1 MIGET
6 IIVYDDDLVDRAA
19 SKLAAADG
27 YRYGRCGR
35 CGAIAY
41 YRRRFEAFIQALDAA
56 SQERKSEANT
66 KGFVRS
72 VHQRSS
78 IHR

>member
-19 SKLAAADG
+19 SKLAEADG
-27 YRYGRCGR
+27 YRYGR

-41 YRRRFEAFIQALDAA
+41 YRRRIEAFIQALDAA
-56 SQERKSEANT
+56 SQERADEA
-66 KGFVRS
+66 GE
-72 VHQRSS
+72 
-78 IHR
+78 